1 MWSNYT
7 RFAKSQI
14 TLSKVFYTRSSRF
27 TYCYHSDNAITSSP
41 SQSDHI
47 KRLPLYFTIQVYK
60 QATTSNTNGNDS
72 GLNGCKMWFFSS
84 NSMEEALSDLT
95 TTIGTASIFSLT
107 AIVYRS
113 YNNIPLK
120 NYSCFPYNL
129 YELFV
134 RLIWPLVVGIPMILL
149 IYSRNKKMRSC
160 LKSELSDYVARVK
173 ELF

>member
-1 MWSNYT
+1 MAVPSNALT
-7 RFAKSQI
+7 SI
-14 TLSKVFYTRSSRF
+14 VNSS
-27 TYCYHSDNAITSSP
+27 YIY
-41 SQSDHI
+41 
-47 KRLPLYFTIQVYK
+47 KMYYLTIQVYK
-60 QATTSNTNGNDS
+60 QATASHTNVNGS
-72 GLNGCKMWFFSS
+72 GLKGCKVWFFSS

-95 TTIGTASIFSLT
+95 TTISTAFIFSLT

-113 YNNIPLK
+113 YNSIPLK
-120 NYSCFPYNL
+120 NYNCFPYNL

-134 RLIWPLVVGIPMILL
+134 RLIWPLVVGFSMVLL